1 MMENA
6 TNNRT
11 VRRVAAW
18 LLPPLFLVVFTGC
31 HIRRNMYDQPKFEP
45 YEATDFF
52 GDSRSARPIPEG
64 TVPVGFLWED
74 DAMYR
79 GKADGVFVS
88 DIPIEVDAEVL
99 ARGRSRFQIYC
110 TPCHG
115 DSGYGNG
122 MIVKRGYKQPPSYHT
137 DDLRA
142 NPDKP
147 VGYMYDVISKGFG
160 VMPGYG
166 YQLKPPDRWAVV
178 AYVRALQLSQYARAE
193 DLSEEDRVRLAAA
206 GEE

>member
-1 MMENA
+1 MKPI
-6 TNNRT
+6 NNRW
-11 VRRVAAW
+11 VRWAAAW
-18 LLPPLFLVVFTGC
+18 LCLPLLLVALTGC

-64 TVPVGFLWED
+64 TVPIGFLRED
-74 DAMYR
+74 DALYR
-79 GKADGVFVS
+79 GKVDGAFVS
-88 DIPIEVDAEVL
+88 EIPMAIDADVL
-99 ARGRSRFQIYC
+99 ERGHSRFQIFC
-110 TPCHG
+110 APCHG
-115 DSGYGNG
+115 ESGYGNG
-122 MIVKRGYKQPPSYHT
+122 MIVKRGYKAPPSYHT

-147 VGYMYDVISKGFG
+147 VGYIYDVISNGYG
-160 VMPGYG
+160 VMAGYG

-178 AYVRALQLSQYARAE
+178 AYVRALQLSQHARPD
-193 DLSEEDRVRLAAA
+193 DLAEEDRARLAAL